1 MIVMFCASTTAFVLV
16 RMPFKGSAFLFGC
29 FLLGVVV
36 PIRLALAPLFVIVK
50 SLGLRDTLWGVILV
64 QSASMM
70 PVAVFIL
77 TAFLKAVPSEL
88 EDAAKMDGALP
99 FQIYWRVVLPLVR
112 PALATV
118 ALLTFVQAWNEYF
131 LPLIFLTLEQ
141 QLPDHARHLAV
152 PAAVRCAVAPDV
164 RGHPDHADPD
174 HRRLPARLASV
185 HPGPDPGRPQGIAMA
200 AISIRNLNKAYGK
213 IRVLHDINLDIADN
227 SFVVFVGPSGCGK
240 STLLRTIAGLED
252 KETGTIHAR
261 RQATSPTRRRS
272 TATSRW
278 CSRATRSIRR

>member
-1 MIVMFCASTTAFVLV
+1 MDRLFRLKPLEQVVVQFILLVWAVIVLFPIGIAVLNSLKPNLGEVYRAPFGLPSTWAFGNYAEAWFGASFDTYFLNSAIISLSCVVIVTLFASSTAFVLV
-16 RMPFKGSAFLFGC
+16 RMPFRGSAFLFGC

-50 SLGLRDTLWGVILV
+50 TMGLRDTLAGVILV

-99 FQIYWRVVLPLVR
+99 FQIYWRVVLPLIR

-131 LPLIFLTLEQ
+131 LPLIFLTSNSNFPITLGISQ
-141 QLPDHARHLAV
+141 FRLQFDVQWHLMFAGILIMLV
-152 PAAVRCAVAPDV
+152 PTIVAF
-164 RGHPDHADPD
+164 
-174 HRRLPARLASV
+174 LLAS
-185 HPGPDPGRPQGIAMA
+185 RQFIQG
-200 AISIRNLNKAYGK
+200 LTQG
-213 IRVLHDINLDIADN
+213 
-227 SFVVFVGPSGCGK
+227 
-240 STLLRTIAGLED
+240 GL
-252 KETGTIHAR
+252 KE
-261 RQATSPTRRRS
+261 
-272 TATSRW
+272 
-278 CSRATRSIRR
+278 

>member
-1 MIVMFCASTTAFVLV
+1 MERLFRLKPLEQLVVQFVLLVWTVIVLFPIGIAVLNSLKPSLGEVYKAPFAPPSVWSFENYAEAWFGASFDLYFMNSAIISLSCVVIVVLCASTTAFVLV
-16 RMPFKGSAFLFGC
+16 RMPFKGSTLLFGA

-50 SLGLRDTLWGVILV
+50 TLGLRDTLWGVILV

-77 TAFLKAVPSEL
+77 TAFLKSVPSEL

-131 LPLIFLTLEQ
+131 LPLIFLTSNNNFPITLGIAQ
-141 QLPDHARHLAV
+141 FRLQFDVQWHLMFAGILIMLI
-152 PAAVRCAVAPDV
+152 PTIVAF
-164 RGHPDHADPD
+164 
-174 HRRLPARLASV
+174 LLAS
-185 HPGPDPGRPQGIAMA
+185 RQFIQG
-200 AISIRNLNKAYGK
+200 LTQG
-213 IRVLHDINLDIADN
+213 
-227 SFVVFVGPSGCGK
+227 
-240 STLLRTIAGLED
+240 GL
-252 KETGTIHAR
+252 KE
-261 RQATSPTRRRS
+261 
-272 TATSRW
+272 
-278 CSRATRSIRR
+278 